1 MELLILAAGTG
12 SRLSPQT
19 DHLPKCLLAIENDV
33 TILDHQLGLAK
44 NLGIKTVTIV
54 IGFQHELI
62 EKALEKA
69 KPFFEKIITVYN
81 PFFETTN
88 NLVSLW
94 LGFDGINDTVL
105 MMNGDS
111 VLNLNILRSCVS
123 VSNDIIIPISK
134 KDSYDTD
141 DTKLALDS
149 SGHIL
154 EISKK
159 IPPEKISAEWMGVCL
174 FPRDKIKDVKAIIE
188 SKIRQPELLKAY
200 PHYLSVFNEL
210 IAQNHVLKTK
220 VFDSYSW
227 AEIDYQFDLDDVRAH
242 VKRYR

>member
-19 DHLPKCLLAIENDV
+19 DHLPKCLLMIDNGV

-44 NLGIKTVTIV
+44 ELGIKTVTIV

-62 EKALEKA
+62 AKALDKA
-69 KPFFEKIITVYN
+69 KPLFDEIITVYN

-94 LGFDGINDTVL
+94 LGFNQVNDTVL

-111 VLNLNILRSCVS
+111 VLNVNILRSFVNIS
-123 VSNDIIIPISK
+123 HGIIIPISK
-134 KDSYDTD
+134 KDSYDAD
-141 DTKLALDS
+141 DTKLVLDS
-149 SGHIL
+149 SGNIL

-174 FPRDKIKDVKAIIE
+174 FPKDKIENVKSIIE

-210 IAQNHVLKTK
+210 ISQNHVLKTK
-220 VFDSYSW
+220 VVDSHSW

-242 VKRYR
+242 IKRYR

>member
-1 MELLILAAGTG
+1 MELLILAAGMG

-19 DHLPKCLLAIENDV
+19 DHLPKCLLPIENDV
-33 TILDHQLGLAK
+33 SILDHQLGLAK
-44 NLGIKTVTIV
+44 DLGIKTVTIV

-62 EKALEKA
+62 EKALENA
-69 KPFFEKIITVYN
+69 KPSFEKLITIYN

-94 LGFDGINDTVL
+94 LGFKGINDTVL

-111 VLNLNILRSCVS
+111 VLNLDILRSCVS
-123 VSNDIIIPISK
+123 VSSDIIIPISK
-134 KDSYDTD
+134 KDSYDAD
-141 DTKLALDS
+141 DTKLTLDS
-149 SGHIL
+149 AGHIL

-188 SKIRQPELLKAY
+188 IKIRQPDLLKAY

-210 IAQNHVLKTK
+210 IAQNHLLKTK
-220 VFDSYSW
+220 IFDSYSW